1 MKELAILKFFAVWLI
16 LSAALILFSGPAQAY
31 IYDDFTSMGINTSLW
46 NDMGPNTGLF
56 SQPGDGNL
64 YYSDNGSK
72 KDNLVSS
79 NPVRGA
85 FFVSMQY
92 SNFYGTNNQPPDLF
106 LSSGPQLT
114 LSDGTNSVS
123 VHESVNIAGLY
134 FVAGYTIGG
143 VHDHAWIGPV
153 YVNSGWLGIRYN
165 GILGTRGQVTLW
177 YKAGAASTEWTQI
190 AAWAPKFS
198 QNPYFLIVGND
209 KDGTSLSFRV
219 NQVQLTPTPLS
230 PIGALMLLLD

>member
-1 MKELAILKFFAVWLI
+1 MKKLAILKFFAVWLI

-31 IYDDFTSMGINTSLW
+31 VYDDFTSVGINTSLW
-46 NDMGPNTGLF
+46 HDMGPNPGLF

-79 NPVRGA
+79 NPVSRA

-92 SNFYGTNNQPPDLF
+92 SNFQATNSQPWDLF

-123 VHESVNIAGLY
+123 VHESLNAGGTF
-134 FVAGYTIGG
+134 FVAGYTIDG
-143 VHDHAWIGPV
+143 VHDHAWIETD
-153 YVNSGWLGIRYN
+153 VNSGWLGIRYN
-165 GILGTRGQVTLW
+165 GILGTGGRVTLY
-177 YKAGAASTEWTQI
+177 YKAGAASTEWMQI
-190 AAWAPKFS
+190 AAWAPNFS
-198 QNPYFLIVGND
+198 QNPYFLVVGND

-219 NQVQLTPTPLS
+219 NQVQLAPTS
-230 PIGALMLLLD
+230 FPIGALMLLLN